1 MVESACSVDQRW
13 KEKRLTIKIGMAD
26 MHVVYALAGETG
38 CDLLA
43 LLLHVEAQRE
53 KSFDVG
59 GWDIVSVG
67 ALNERL
73 ALEIED
79 CD

>member
-1 MVESACSVDQRW
+1 
-13 KEKRLTIKIGMAD
+13 MAD
-26 MHVVYALAGETG
+26 VHVVYALVGKTG

-43 LLLHVEAQRE
+43 FLLHLEAERE
-53 KSFDVG
+53 ESFDVG
-59 GWDIVSVG
+59 GRDIVSVG
-67 ALNERL
+67 ALDERL

>member
-1 MVESACSVDQRW
+1 
-13 KEKRLTIKIGMAD
+13 MAD
-26 MHVVYALAGETG
+26 VHVVYALVGETG

-43 LLLHVEAQRE
+43 FLLHLETERE
-53 KSFDVG
+53 ESFDVG
-59 GWDIVSVG
+59 AWDIVSVG
-67 ALNERL
+67 ALDKRL